1 MLLTEILKLREID
14 TNNMKIIRHTTNRKY
29 IKELIDSGNFELYQ
43 SVQKTNILKGINYFI
58 SFTDMQGTKALLH
71 GFYKINGVEE
81 ITELPKELDSIKG
94 PESWGKGPYYRY
106 NLERVHSLNDMEGRL
121 VIDWGNA
128 TLSWHQRKLDKE
140 IIESLPKGFVSIF
153 PGYHNVVLSYDELS
167 KIINNPNANKQWK
180 MMLSNVCGV
189 YVILDKKNGQQYIGS
204 AYGDE
209 GIWGRWSHYVKSK
222 DGDNKKLIE
231 LIEKNPLRYKDFQF
245 GIINVL
251 PNSALNKEVI
261 ELESITKEKF
271 GTRVFGFNGN

>member
-1 MLLTEILKLREID
+1 MGTLRVENLSHHYAD
-14 TNNMKIIRHTTNRKY
+14 GDKERK
-29 IKELIDSGNFELYQ
+29 
-43 SVQKTNILKGINYFI
+43 ILKGINYFI